1 MKKTARTTVGELM
14 SRKVTTVGSK
24 MNARFAMQ
32 IMLSTGVR
40 HLPVL
45 DEGRLVGVI
54 SDRDFLTW
62 NDEAS
67 LGDKPVAELMTT
79 EPETAKSSD
88 SLRESAG
95 RMAALRIDCLPVLDG
110 QRVVG
115 ILTSSDVVAE
125 RGRLLFKGSSG
136 EVPSVA
142 SVMKDNPIFVGPDD
156 NLVGAVL
163 RMVQEGIRHMIVA
176 DDDRRVIGIISDRD
190 LRLLVGDEHLAN
202 MGKDVETLSV
212 SWAMTPNPY
221 IIRQDDS
228 IFELSSYFIDER
240 IGALPVVDDQEKLV
254 GIVSYVDLLGYLIGS
269 KAA

>member
-24 MNARFAMQ
+24 MNARFAMRV
-32 IMLSTGVR
+32 MLSTGVR

-45 DEGRLVGVI
+45 EGGKLVGVV

-62 NDEAS
+62 SDEAAV
-67 LGDKPVAELMTT
+67 DEMPVAELMTPN
-79 EPETAKSSD
+79 PETAKPTD
-88 SLRESAG
+88 AVREAAA
-95 RMAALRIDCLPVLDG
+95 RMAAMRIDCLPVVEG
-110 QRVVG
+110 ESVIG

-125 RGRLLFKGSSG
+125 RGRLLFKGGAG

-142 SVMKDNPIFVGPDD
+142 SVMVESPIFVNPNDK
-156 NLVGAVL
+156 LVGAVV

-176 DDDRRVIGIISDRD
+176 DEHRRVVGIVSDRD
-190 LRLLVGDEHLAN
+190 LRLLVGDQHLAN
-202 MGKDVETLSV
+202 MGKDVENLEV
-212 SWAMTPNPY
+212 SWAMTPNPFV
-221 IIRQDDS
+221 IHHDDS

-240 IGALPVVDDQEKLV
+240 VGALPVVDDEEKLV
-254 GIVSYVDLLGYLIGS
+254 GIVSYVDFLSYLIGR